1 MGRKQA
7 HFNKKI
13 FALLLEK
20 ARAEHSMRSFANECG
35 ISYVQ
40 LHKLEKCAQENP
52 PGKKLLLK
60 LAENSENGIEYED
73 FLFAAGYDLEKEEKK
88 EKIKKS
94 ADIQS
99 KYELLSAG
107 QQKTVY
113 DFVDYLLNYKK

>member
-1 MGRKQA
+1 MSRKQA

-20 ARAEHSMRSFANECG
+20 ARGSRSMRSFANQCS

-73 FLFAAGYDLEKEEKK
+73 FLFAAGYDLDKEENKDK
-88 EKIKKS
+88 QKKS
-94 ADIQS
+94 VDIQS
-99 KYELLSAG
+99 KYDMLSAG

>member
-1 MGRKQA
+1 MGRNQA

-20 ARAEHSMRSFANECG
+20 ARGSRSMRSFANECG

-40 LHKLEKCAQENP
+40 LHKLEKSAQENP

-73 FLFAAGYDLEKEEKK
+73 FLFASGYDLDKEEKK
-88 EKIKKS
+88 EKQKKS

-99 KYELLSAG
+99 KYNMLSAG

>member
-7 HFNKKI
+7 HFNKRI

-20 ARAEHSMRSFANECG
+20 ARGERSIRSFANECG

-73 FLFAAGYDLEKEEKK
+73 YLFAAGYDLDKEEKK
-88 EKIKKS
+88 EKQKKS

-99 KYELLSAG
+99 KYDMLSAG

>member
-20 ARAEHSMRSFANECG
+20 ARAERSMRSFANECG

>member
-20 ARAEHSMRSFANECG
+20 ARGERSIRSFANECG

-73 FLFAAGYDLEKEEKK
+73 YLFAAGYDLDKEEKK
-88 EKIKKS
+88 EKQKKS

-99 KYELLSAG
+99 KYDMLSAG